1 MSSVREGS
9 GPERSTT
16 APLTSPACILTS
28 PSRSAPD
35 SDFIFSK
42 GTLNQVRL
50 SNPRPTMWHA
60 CDRTAASACPLLSHP
75 SQPSQAAAVR
85 SSYLWHACDR
95 TAAPACPLRVAEPLS
110 PHGRGRV
117 RPYDLARE
125 VRGRVRPYDLCVV
138 RLRPHCVASL
148 LPLLLLIATQLI
160 PRGLRPCAITNLV
173 ARP

>member
-1 MSSVREGS
+1 VRTVSVPRHKNSQIWPKKCQVSEREVAQKGQRRL
-9 GPERSTT
+9 P
-16 APLTSPACILTS
+16 SPHQHAY
-28 PSRSAPD
+28 
-35 SDFIFSK
+35 
-42 GTLNQVRL
+42 LNQVRL